1 MATDKE
7 RLDAAANWIRQ
18 NKDKQ
23 GTPEWEKVTGAYK
36 ELRGSQSAAPEAP
49 NPARVAAD
57 ANAKKE
63 WEQGGFGYDLVDATR
78 QAFKGIPIAGGLL
91 DEGLASASSALGGD
105 YEKSL
110 EYQRARDRFREQ
122 LNPESSLAL
131 NLTGGIGGTLLAA
144 PAVGLSGLGVGS
156 ARPLAQRALTGAAI
170 GAPVGAADAFTRG
183 EDGVENRSGNAAIGG
198 LLGLGTGAIAP
209 VIGQGLSSGYEAIAN
224 LLSSNASLRGLGL
237 SRPVAQE
244 IIDRFSPDELGTRGA
259 ARIRT
264 GGPDAMVAD
273 AGPNAAG
280 MLDATIQKGG
290 PGAQLASRAVEQRAT
305 AANQR
310 LRGSLDQTFGAPEG
324 VTARR
329 TTIRTA
335 SAPARQQAYND
346 AYAAPIDYQT
356 PEGQQIAALWARV
369 RPNRRAAANALLEE
383 GGHPPIADGAL
394 PDVRQLDYVTRAL
407 NDVAASGEGQGALG
421 GVNATGRSAQE
432 LATQL
437 RDAARAAVP
446 EYDNALNVAADP
458 IRRSQAVRLGSRIL
472 DKQFT
477 RADLNEELQGM
488 TVPERTAALGGLRDK
503 LDEIAANVRGMASDP
518 NVDARQ
524 LNEMVRG
531 LTSEANRQKITMILG
546 NPQAAMRFFREV
558 GQASR
563 AAELRASVS
572 QNSRTATRQE
582 TIRGMDE
589 RLRPGVVGTAFEGD
603 IPGATKKAI
612 GALTG
617 ATPRQSRLRNN
628 EQWRQMA
635 EALTGRRGRAA
646 ELFLRQLQA
655 AAQARAAN
663 SAVGQNLGVA
673 AAGTVAGSQPTL
685 RGAIPY

>member
-18 NKDKQ
+18 NQDKQ

-78 QAFKGIPIAGGLL
+78 QAAKGVPILGGLL

-131 NLTGGIGGTLLAA
+131 NLTGGIGSALLAA
-144 PAVGLSGLGVGS
+144 PAAGISNFGVNS
-156 ARPLAQRALTGAAI
+156 ASPLAQRALAGGAI
-170 GAPVGAADAFTRG
+170 GIPLGAADGFARG
-183 EDGVENRSGNAAIGG
+183 EGGVDERGADAAISGALGMVAGG
-198 LLGLGTGAIAP
+198 IAP
-209 VIGQGLSSGYEAIAN
+209 VIGQGVSSAYQGISNWLSR
-224 LLSSNASLRGLGL
+224 NASLQGLGL
-237 SRPVAQE
+237 SRPVAEE
-244 IIDRFSPDELGTRGA
+244 IFDRFSADELGGRGL
-259 ARIRT
+259 ARIRQ

-273 AGPNAAG
+273 AGPNAVG

-290 PGAQLASRAVEQRAT
+290 PGAQLASRAVEDRAT

-310 LRGSLDQTFGAPEG
+310 LRGTLDQTLGAPEG

-329 TTIRTA
+329 TNIRTQ
-335 SAPARQQAYND
+335 SAAGRQQAYD
-346 AYAAPIDYQT
+346 AAYQAPIDYTT

-432 LATQL
+432 LATRL

-458 IRRSQAVRLGSRIL
+458 IRRSQAVRLGSRLL

-477 RADLNEELQGM
+477 RADLMEELQGM
-488 TVPERTAALGGLRDK
+488 TGPERTAALGGLRDK
-503 LDEIAANVRGMASDP
+503 LDEIMANVRGMASDP

-524 LNEMVRG
+524 LNETVRS
-531 LTSEANRQKITMILG
+531 LTSEANRQKIGEILG

-558 GQASR
+558 GQAAR

-572 QNSRTATRQE
+572 TNSRTATRQE

-589 RLRPGVVGTAFEGD
+589 RLRPGIVGTAMEGD
-603 IPGATKKAI
+603 IPGATKKAV
-612 GALTG
+612 AAMTG
-617 ATPRQSRLRNN
+617 ATQRQSRLRNN
-628 EQWRQMA
+628 AQWEQLAR
-635 EALTGRRGRAA
+635 ALTERRGRAA

-655 AAQARAAN
+655 AANARAAN
-663 SAVGQNLGVA
+663 TATGRNLGIA